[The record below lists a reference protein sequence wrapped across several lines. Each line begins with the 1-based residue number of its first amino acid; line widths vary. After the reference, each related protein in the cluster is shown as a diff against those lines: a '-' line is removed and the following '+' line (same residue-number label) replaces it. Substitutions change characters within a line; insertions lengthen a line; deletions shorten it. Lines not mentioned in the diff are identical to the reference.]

1 MLKLK
6 FGQGDWIVVCDGA
19 RALLLENAGDEMF
32 PNFRTIEARA
42 EPHESTH
49 EPHGEGPG
57 RVHESVGARRSAI
70 EQDNPKERAEVAF
83 LERLGRDL
91 EALAQAGRFRRLHI
105 VASPRSLGVLR
116 PTYGAAIRR
125 VLGEEV
131 AKDFATMPVHEIERL
146 LTGNAPGTG

>member
-6 FGQGDWIVVCDGA
+6 FRKGDWIVVCDGA
-19 RALLLENAGDEMF
+19 RALFLENAGDEKF
-32 PNFRTIEARA
+32 PNFKTIEARE

-49 EPHGEGPG
+49 EAHGEGPG

-70 EQDNPKERAEVAF
+70 EQETFRQHAETQF

-91 EALAQAGRFRRLHI
+91 EAMAQAGRFAKLHV
-105 VASPRSLGVLR
+105 VASPKSLGILR
-116 PTYGAAIRR
+116 PTYGNALRK

-131 AKDFATMPVHEIERL
+131 AKDYATMPVHEIERL

>member
-19 RALLLENAGDEMF
+19 HAIFLENAGDETF
-32 PNFRTIEARA
+32 PNFKTFDARE
-42 EPHESTH
+42 EPHASIH

-57 RVHESVGARRSAI
+57 RVHESMGARRSSV
-70 EQDNPKERAEVAF
+70 EVETFRQHAETQF

-91 EALAQAGRFRRLHI
+91 EAAARAGKMKKLHI
-105 VASPRSLGVLR
+105 VASPKSLGVLR
-116 PTYGAAIRR
+116 QSYGHAVKG

-131 AKDFATMPVHEIERL
+131 AKDYVTMPIHEIERL

>member
-1 MLKLK
+1 MLKLR

-19 RALLLENAGDEMF
+19 RALLLENAGDEKF
-32 PNFRTIEARA
+32 PNFRTIEARE

-57 RVHESVGARRSAI
+57 RVHESVGTRRSAV
-70 EQDNPKERAEVAF
+70 EQETFRQHGEVAF

-91 EALAQAGRFRRLHI
+91 EAMAQAGRFTKLHV
-105 VASPRSLGVLR
+105 VASPKSLGILR
-116 PTYGAAIRR
+116 PTYGHALRR
-125 VLGEEV
+125 ALGEEV
-131 AKDFATMPVHEIERL
+131 AKDFANMPVHEIERL